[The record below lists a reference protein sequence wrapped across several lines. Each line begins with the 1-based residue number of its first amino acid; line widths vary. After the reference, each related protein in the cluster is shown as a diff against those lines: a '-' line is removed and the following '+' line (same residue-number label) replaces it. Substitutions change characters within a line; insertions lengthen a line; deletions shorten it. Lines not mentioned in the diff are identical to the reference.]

1 MSIVD
6 DNDCSICGK
15 RLHKKTQMRASNQIN
30 KVSNTVCIIIVC
42 LSVRALAESK
52 IGNSALV
59 EPNSIDGFFD
69 RTMEIVGKAVDFEN
83 WPQSE
88 KLRVAPTISRELL
101 LHPESVNAEF
111 ISCSTPL
118 TESDTTASGWTWY
131 RRTLPTKE
139 SLSDSLDRLFRRV
152 LHRPQPPKRY
162 QYLGSIGVRLVV
174 GTSSRSVQK
183 NMLSRMSASNMG
195 ASAIAA
201 SWIRRKGPEGL
212 GDVSFVRN
220 NEEVMFVHDN
230 IFVEVQA
237 GGCFAGEAIQLAY
250 KIDQLI
256 QKQPAYTYEQL
267 VARRPTIVLGQNVE
281 KTISRDIWTIS
292 YNVSAPVG
300 VEIMDVKA
308 YVDDRSACIEDG
320 KIHLTRVRKGWTIKL
335 KVTAT
340 TDELLSSAI
349 EKEITILSAA
359 EKNSQQSSIHQI
371 SP

>member
-1 MSIVD
+1 
-6 DNDCSICGK
+6 
-15 RLHKKTQMRASNQIN
+15 MRASNQIN

-52 IGNSALV
+52 IRDSVPV

-69 RTMEIVGKAVDFEN
+69 RTIEIVGKAVNFQN
-83 WPQSE
+83 WPQS
-88 KLRVAPTISRELL
+88 KQLRVAPSIHQGLL
-101 LHPESVNAEF
+101 LRPYLLNRKKVTFSA
-111 ISCSTPL
+111 PL
-118 TESDTTASGWTWY
+118 TESDIIASGYWMWH

-139 SLSDSLDRLFRRV
+139 SLGTHLDRLFRSV

-162 QYLGSIGVRLVV
+162 QILGSINVGLVL

-183 NMLSRMSASNMG
+183 NMIRKMSASNMG

-201 SWIRRKGPEGL
+201 SWVRRRGPKGL
-212 GDVSFVRN
+212 GDVSFGR
-220 NEEVMFVHDN
+220 NEELMFVRDN

-237 GGCFAGEAIQLAY
+237 DGCFAGEAIQLAY

-267 VARRPTIVLGQNVE
+267 VARRPAIVLGQNVE
-281 KTISRDIWTIS
+281 KTSSRDIWTIS
-292 YNVSAPVG
+292 YNVSTPVG

-308 YVDDRSACIEDG
+308 YVDDGSAGIEDG
-320 KIHLTRVRKGWTIKL
+320 KIRLTRVREGWTIKL

-340 TDELLSSAI
+340 TDELISSTI

-359 EKNSQQSSIHQI
+359 EKNSQQSVH
-371 SP
+371 

>member
-6 DNDCSICGK
+6 DNGCSICGK
-15 RLHKKTQMRASNQIN
+15 KLHKKTQMRASNQIN

-42 LSVRALAESK
+42 LSVRGLAESK
-52 IGNSALV
+52 IRDSVPV

-83 WPQSE
+83 WPQS
-88 KLRVAPTISRELL
+88 KQLRVAPSIHQGLL
-101 LHPESVNAEF
+101 LRPYLLNRKKVTFSA
-111 ISCSTPL
+111 PL
-118 TESDTTASGWTWY
+118 TESDIIASGYWMWH

-139 SLSDSLDRLFRRV
+139 SLGTRLDRLFRWG
-152 LHRPQPPKRY
+152 LHRPQLPKRP
-162 QYLGSIGVRLVV
+162 QILGSISVELVL

-183 NMLSRMSASNMG
+183 NMLRKMSASSME

-201 SWIRRKGPEGL
+201 GWVRSKGPEGL
-212 GDVSFVRN
+212 GDVSFGRN
-220 NEEVMFVHDN
+220 NEKVMFVRDN

-237 GGCFAGEAIQLAY
+237 DGCFAGEAIQLAY

-267 VARRPTIVLGQNVE
+267 LARRPTIVLGQNVE
-281 KTISRDIWTIS
+281 KTIYRDNWTIS

-320 KIHLTRVRKGWTIKL
+320 KISLTRVRKGWTIKL

-340 TDELLSSAI
+340 TDELLSSTI

-359 EKNSQQSSIHQI
+359 EKNSQQSVHQI